1 MKHKGFGAFCWFF
14 FPFVWMRWLK
24 LGANPRQI
32 KGAGPGLTPELLGFR
47 DQEGAKNCFQWCGIQ
62 PFPVFF
68 RLNPSPGWWEL
79 KIPDFL
85 LLWLLNPP
93 LLAGLNSS
101 CFPRFPG
108 NAFFRT
114 EPDVWGFFGINPQCC
129 ARSGAREWAWGGNSW
144 SFLHRDR
151 VLKDG
156 REDLGMVL
164 GCGEGVAQ
172 PGSSLEN
179 IWSSPQGLGK
189 GEMQI

>member
-1 MKHKGFGAFCWFF
+1 MTQTWGKSKANKRCRPWVNSWIAGISGSGRSQKLLPVVWDPAFSC
-14 FPFVWMRWLK
+14 
-24 LGANPRQI
+24 
-32 KGAGPGLTPELLGFR
+32 
-47 DQEGAKNCFQWCGIQ
+47 
-62 PFPVFF
+62 FF

-93 LLAGLNSS
+93 LLAGLNSC

-114 EPDVWGFFGINPQCC
+114 EPDVWGFFGINPQRC

-164 GCGEGVAQ
+164 GCGEGAAQ